1 MTAAFIALLLAANTS
16 SGTVT
21 LPLSEYQQADVVA
34 PAPLSGAVIQ
44 QRMSARVTGD
54 TVEFTV
60 QLVISIVDSAKWTK
74 LSLFKMERGNAWLL
88 SASQV
93 EGALI
98 AVQNG
103 ELVLVSKTV
112 GTWPLEIKFS
122 MMGFEGGNH
131 YGRLTRGADLLDG
144 AMQVEVDSEMD
155 ALMINTELMSQEG
168 SWTVR
173 WKTLTARKA
182 QAVAARPPMEPVI
195 TAANAQLVSTVE
207 GRARLTLQYALELD
221 REQSLTLKL
230 PEAWSMTRVS
240 MNGSPLVV
248 PEGREVTWK
257 VNPARPG
264 EKTASLELT
273 LERDFG
279 VFHLSGR
286 LGVTLPGASWPTA
299 RVESSVHL
307 PAVFQWRRLGG
318 SLEPAESLNWSAPS
332 MPGKQLNF
340 RQHLVAAAG
349 PTLELAYSVDLNG
362 RYFSLRGSPVTLR

>member
-1 MTAAFIALLLAANTS
+1 MTSALVALLLAANPS

-21 LPLSEYQQADVVA
+21 LPLSEYQPAEVA
-34 PAPLSGAVIQ
+34 PAAPLSGAVIQ
-44 QRMSARVTGD
+44 QRMSARVAGD
-54 TVEFTV
+54 AVEFTV
-60 QLVISIVDSAKWTK
+60 NLVVSIVDGSKWTK
-74 LSLFKMERGNAWLL
+74 LSLFKMGRGNAVLL
-88 SASQV
+88 SATQV

-112 GTWPLEIKFS
+112 GTWPLELKFH
-122 MMGFEGGNH
+122 MAGMEGALH
-131 YGRLTRGADLLDG
+131 SGRLVRGADLLEGELTVEADG
-144 AMQVEVDSEMD
+144 EMD
-155 ALMINTELMSQEG
+155 ALMVPTSVWTDG
-168 SWTVR
+168 DAWTVR

-207 GRARLTLQYALELD
+207 GRARLTVQYALELD
-221 REQSLTLKL
+221 REQSFTLKL
-230 PEAWSMTRVS
+230 PESWAMTRVS

-257 VNPARPG
+257 VNPVRPG

-286 LGVTLPGASWPTA
+286 MGVTMPGASWPTA
-299 RVESSVHL
+299 RVEASVHL
-307 PAVFQWRRLGG
+307 PAVFEWRRLGG
-318 SLEPAESLNWSAPS
+318 SLEPTESLTWSPPS
-332 MPGKQLNF
+332 MPGKALHF

-349 PTLELAYSVDLNG
+349 PTLELAYSVDLSG
-362 RYFSLRGSPVTLR
+362 RYFSLRGGR